1 MEIIEPS
8 DPGGLYEELEML
20 AGLNRLCELV
30 FRSSSGARTVIR
42 DRIGGVYIR
51 EGREWLQTAGG
62 LEIGLD
68 QLEQMNGIQIS
79 KNC

>member
-1 MEIIEPS
+1 MEEAELS
-8 DPGGLYEELEML
+8 GLEGLYGDLEML
-20 AGLNRLCELV
+20 AGLHRSCELV
-30 FRSSSGARTVIR
+30 FRNESGARSIIR
-42 DRIGGVYIR
+42 DRIGHLYTR
-51 EGREWLQTAGG
+51 EGRAWLRTAGG

>member
-1 MEIIEPS
+1 MDKAGSS
-8 DPGGLYEELEML
+8 DFEGLYEELAML
-20 AGLNRLCELV
+20 AGLHRSCELI
-30 FRSSSGARTVIR
+30 FRSESGGRSVIR
-42 DRIGGVYIR
+42 DRVERVYTR
-51 EGREWLQTAGG
+51 EGREWLRTAGG